1 MGLSRDSH
9 DNEYTILRQYLLQC
23 RGIRPNS
30 FVSRMV
36 LDELDDRKIQE
47 KKSLANDN
55 EFAILREHVLRCKHV
70 GKDSIVRR
78 KVLQSLNRKCT
89 RLAKVQ
95 KLQHASSVPSHI
107 ERKSSSPRASVIL
120 VLLRFFAIESPLAIL
135 FAAFILVY
143 HLEYAFDQYLIPIMD
158 AARWADSNRLQNE
171 FTYYDR
177 KCDRTDIST
186 TSLEDIILSADSSTE
201 KAVDTIMTHGSFIL
215 PDLLSEEVSNELR
228 THILKRND
236 GLTYEE
242 DIPLDTPE
250 NRWSFGIGA
259 NESPAVTA
267 ALKELS
273 YNALLTSSL
282 EKLLGPNPA
291 VVEITTITSGK
302 C

>member
-1 MGLSRDSH
+1 
-9 DNEYTILRQYLLQC
+9 
-23 RGIRPNS
+23 
-30 FVSRMV
+30 MV
-36 LDELDDRKIQE
+36 LDEIDKTIQV
-47 KKSLANDN
+47 KKSLTNDN
-55 EFAILREHVLRCKHV
+55 EFAILREHVLSCKNI
-70 GKDSIVRR
+70 GKDSILRR
-78 KVLQSLNRKCT
+78 KVLQSLNQKCI

-95 KLQHASSVPSHI
+95 QLQHVSSVPSSHI
-107 ERKSSSPRASVIL
+107 PLNIGSEKSSPKATVIL
-120 VLLRFFAIESPLAIL
+120 TLLRFFAIDSPLAIL

-143 HLEYAFDQYLIPIMD
+143 HLEYAFDQYLTPMMD
-158 AARWADSNRLQNE
+158 AARWVDSNRLQNE

-186 TSLEDIILSADSSTE
+186 TSLEDLILSADSSTE
-201 KAVDTIMTHGSFIL
+201 TAVDTIMTHGSFIL

-250 NRWSFGIGA
+250 NRWSFGVGA

-273 YNALLTSSL
+273 NNALLTSSL
-282 EKLLGPNPA
+282 EKLLGLNPA
-291 VVEITTITSGK
+291 VAEITTITSGK
-302 C
+302 F